1 MSSLFTQ
8 RYVFKILSGLW
19 IFIHIAVYYSECEY
33 TTFNLSSTVDDKLGS
48 FHYRVLG
55 NSATK
60 SFLMNVFLLEQMYK
74 LQMGI
79 PLYGT
84 DLSREL

>member
-1 MSSLFTQ
+1 MCYFVSSVFTQ
-8 RYVFKILSGLW
+8 RYVFKILSGLC

-60 SFLMNVFLLEQMYK
+60 NFLMNVFC
-74 LQMGI
+74 
-79 PLYGT
+79 
-84 DLSREL
+84 